1 MQTITL
7 GRHILPRTA
16 ALAPMAGVADSAY
29 RLLAKEHGAALLVSE
44 MISAKGL
51 CYDSKG
57 SAELCAITAPER
69 PMALQLF
76 GSEPEFI
83 ARAVSMVQAYQ
94 PDFIDLNMGC
104 PVPKVV
110 NTGAG
115 SALMKTPELAAECVR
130 AAIRESDVPVTVK
143 MRIGWD
149 AEHINA
155 VEFAQAM
162 EAAGAAAITVH
173 GRTKAQLYAGHA
185 DWSQIAAV
193 KAAVSV
199 PVIGN
204 GDIASAQDAAAMYE
218 QTGCDLVAVGRATYG
233 NPWIFAEIDAYLR
246 GIPYTPPTPQERMEM
261 MLRHIR
267 MIVEQSKKPPEIA
280 IREARKHASWYMTG
294 HFGAAA
300 FRERCYRLSSY
311 AQAEQLAEDFLQV
324 NGEK

>member
-1 MQTITL
+1 MQTITI
-7 GRHILPRTA
+7 GSHTMNKTA
-16 ALAPMAGVADSAY
+16 ALAPMAGVADASY
-29 RLLAKEHGAALLVSE
+29 RLLAKEHGAVLLVSE

-57 SAELCAITAPER
+57 SAELCRITETER

-83 ARAVSMVQAYQ
+83 ARAAAMVQEYN

-115 SALMKTPELAAECVR
+115 SALMKNPALAADCVR
-130 AAIRESDVPVTVK
+130 AAVKESSVPVTVK

-149 AEHINA
+149 ADHINA
-155 VEFAQAM
+155 AEFAKAM
-162 EAAGAAAITVH
+162 ETAGAAAITVH
-173 GRTKAQLYAGHA
+173 GRTKTQLYSGNA

-204 GDIASAQDAAAMYE
+204 GDICSAQDAAAMYA

-233 NPWIFAEIDAYLR
+233 NPWIFKEIDSYFK
-246 GIPYTPPTPQERMEM
+246 GIPYTPPTPEERMEM

-267 MIVEQSKKPPEIA
+267 MIVEGSKKPPEIA

-300 FRERCYRLSSY
+300 FRARCYNLSSY
-311 AQAEQLAEDFLQV
+311 EEAERLAEDFLEV
-324 NGEK
+324 NKE

>member
-1 MQTITL
+1 MQTITI
-7 GRHILPRTA
+7 GSHTFEKTA
-16 ALAPMAGVADSAY
+16 ALAPMAGVADASY
-29 RLLAKEHGAALLVSE
+29 RLLAKEHGAVLLVSE

-57 SAELCAITAPER
+57 SAELCRITETER

-83 ARAVSMVQAYQ
+83 ARAAAMVQEYN

-115 SALMKTPELAAECVR
+115 SALMKTPDLAAECVR
-130 AAIRESDVPVTVK
+130 AAVKESSVPVTVK

-149 AEHINA
+149 ADHINA
-155 VEFAQAM
+155 AEFAKAM
-162 EAAGAAAITVH
+162 ETAGAAAITVH
-173 GRTKAQLYAGHA
+173 GRTKTQLYSGNA

-193 KAAVSV
+193 KRAVSV

-204 GDIASAQDAAAMYE
+204 GDICSAQDAAAMYA

-233 NPWIFAEIDAYLR
+233 NPWIFKEIDSYFK
-246 GIPYTPPTPQERMEM
+246 GIPYTPPTPEERMEM

-267 MIVEQSKKPPEIA
+267 MIVEGSKKPPEIA

-300 FRERCYRLSSY
+300 FRARCYNLSSY
-311 AQAEQLAEDFLQV
+311 EEAERLAEDFLEV
-324 NGEK
+324 NKE

>member
-1 MQTITL
+1 MQTITI
-7 GRHILPRTA
+7 GSHTFEKTA
-16 ALAPMAGVADSAY
+16 ALAPMAGVADASY
-29 RLLAKEHGAALLVSE
+29 RILAKEHGAVLLVSE

-57 SAELCAITAPER
+57 SAELCRITETER

-83 ARAVSMVQAYQ
+83 ARAAAMVQEYN

-115 SALMKTPELAAECVR
+115 SALMKTPDLAAECVR
-130 AAIRESDVPVTVK
+130 AAVKESSVPVTVK

-149 AEHINA
+149 ADHINA
-155 VEFAQAM
+155 AEFAKAM
-162 EAAGAAAITVH
+162 ETAGAAAITVH
-173 GRTKAQLYAGHA
+173 GRTKTQLYSGNA

-204 GDIASAQDAAAMYE
+204 GDICSAQDAAAMYA

-233 NPWIFAEIDAYLR
+233 NPWIFKEIDSYFK
-246 GIPYTPPTPQERMEM
+246 GIPYTPPTPEERMEM

-267 MIVEQSKKPPEIA
+267 MIVEGSKKPPEIA

-300 FRERCYRLSSY
+300 FRARCYNLSSY
-311 AQAEQLAEDFLQV
+311 EEAERLAEDFLEV
-324 NGEK
+324 NKE

>member
-1 MQTITL
+1 MQTITI
-7 GRHILPRTA
+7 GSHTFEKTA
-16 ALAPMAGVADSAY
+16 ALAPMAGVADASY
-29 RLLAKEHGAALLVSE
+29 RILAKEHGAVLLVSE

-57 SAELCAITAPER
+57 SAELCRITETER

-83 ARAVSMVQAYQ
+83 ARAAAMVQEYK

-115 SALMKTPELAAECVR
+115 SALMKTPDLAAECVR
-130 AAIRESDVPVTVK
+130 AAVKESSVPVTVK

-149 AEHINA
+149 ADHINA
-155 VEFAQAM
+155 AEFAKAM
-162 EAAGAAAITVH
+162 ETAGAAAITVH
-173 GRTKAQLYAGHA
+173 GRTKTQLYSGNA

-193 KAAVSV
+193 KRAVSV

-204 GDIASAQDAAAMYE
+204 GDICSAQDAAAMYA

-233 NPWIFAEIDAYLR
+233 NPWIFKEIDSYFK
-246 GIPYTPPTPQERMEM
+246 GIPYTPPTPEERMEM

-267 MIVEQSKKPPEIA
+267 MIVGGSKKPPEIA

-300 FRERCYRLSSY
+300 FRARCYNLSSY
-311 AQAEQLAEDFLQV
+311 EEAERLAEDFLEV
-324 NGEK
+324 NKE

>member
-1 MQTITL
+1 MQTITI
-7 GRHILPRTA
+7 GSHTFEKTA
-16 ALAPMAGVADSAY
+16 ALAPMAGVADASY
-29 RLLAKEHGAALLVSE
+29 RILAKEHGAVLLVSE

-57 SAELCAITAPER
+57 SAELCRITETER

-76 GSEPEFI
+76 GNEPEFI
-83 ARAVSMVQAYQ
+83 ARAAAMVQEYK

-115 SALMKTPELAAECVR
+115 SALMKNPALAADCVR
-130 AAIRESDVPVTVK
+130 AAVKESSVPVTVK

-149 AEHINA
+149 ADHINA
-155 VEFAQAM
+155 AEFARCM
-162 EAAGAAAITVH
+162 EDAGAAAITVH
-173 GRTKAQLYAGHA
+173 GRTKTQLYSGNA

-204 GDIASAQDAAAMYE
+204 GDICSAQDAAAMYA

-233 NPWIFAEIDAYLR
+233 NPWIFKEIDSYLK
-246 GIPYTPPTPQERMEM
+246 GIPYTPPTPEERMEM

-267 MIVEQSKKPPEIA
+267 MIVEGSKKPPEIA

-300 FRERCYRLSSY
+300 FRARCYNLSSY
-311 AQAEQLAEDFLQV
+311 EEAERLAEDFLEV
-324 NGEK
+324 NKE

>member
-1 MQTITL
+1 MQTITI
-7 GRHILPRTA
+7 GNHTFEKTA
-16 ALAPMAGVADSAY
+16 ALAPMAGVADASY
-29 RLLAKEHGAALLVSE
+29 RILAKEHGAVLLVSE

-57 SAELCAITAPER
+57 SAELCRITETER

-83 ARAVSMVQAYQ
+83 ARAAAMVQEYN

-115 SALMKTPELAAECVR
+115 SALMKTPDLAAECVR
-130 AAIRESDVPVTVK
+130 AAVKESSVPVTVK

-149 AEHINA
+149 ANHINA
-155 VEFAQAM
+155 AEFAKAM
-162 EAAGAAAITVH
+162 ETAGAAAITVH
-173 GRTKAQLYAGHA
+173 GRTKTQLYSGNA

-204 GDIASAQDAAAMYE
+204 GDICSAQDAAAMYA

-233 NPWIFAEIDAYLR
+233 NPWIFKEIDSYFK
-246 GIPYTPPTPQERMEM
+246 GIPYTLPTPEERMEM

-267 MIVEQSKKPPEIA
+267 MIVEGSKKPPEIA

-300 FRERCYRLSSY
+300 FRARCYNLSSY
-311 AQAEQLAEDFLQV
+311 EEAERLAEDFLEV
-324 NGEK
+324 NKE

>member
-1 MQTITL
+1 MQTITI
-7 GRHILPRTA
+7 GSHTFEKTA
-16 ALAPMAGVADSAY
+16 ALAPMAGVADASY
-29 RLLAKEHGAALLVSE
+29 RILAKEHGAVLLVSE

-57 SAELCAITAPER
+57 SAELCRITDAER

-83 ARAVSMVQAYQ
+83 ARAAAMVQEYN

-115 SALMKTPELAAECVR
+115 SALMKTPDLAAECVR
-130 AAIRESDVPVTVK
+130 AAVKESSVPVTVK

-149 AEHINA
+149 ADHINA
-155 VEFAQAM
+155 AEFAKAM
-162 EAAGAAAITVH
+162 ETAGAAAITVH
-173 GRTKAQLYAGHA
+173 GRTKTQLYSGNA

-204 GDIASAQDAAAMYE
+204 GDICSAQDAAAMYA

-233 NPWIFAEIDAYLR
+233 NPWIFKEIDSYFK
-246 GIPYTPPTPQERMEM
+246 GIPYTPPTPEERMEM

-267 MIVEQSKKPPEIA
+267 MIVKSSKKPPEIA

-300 FRERCYRLSSY
+300 FRARCYNLSSY
-311 AQAEQLAEDFLQV
+311 EEAERLAEDFLEV
-324 NGEK
+324 NTK

>member
-1 MQTITL
+1 MQTITIGSHL
-7 GRHILPRTA
+7 FEKTA
-16 ALAPMAGVADSAY
+16 ALAPMAGVADYAY
-29 RLLAKEHGAALLVSE
+29 RSLAKEHGAVLLVSE

-57 SAELCAITAPER
+57 SAELCRITETER

-83 ARAVSMVQAYQ
+83 ARAVSMVQVYK

-115 SALMKTPELAAECVR
+115 SALMKTPDLAAECVR
-130 AAIRESDVPVTVK
+130 AAVKESSVPVTVK

-149 AEHINA
+149 ADHINA
-155 VEFAQAM
+155 VSFAQAM

-173 GRTKAQLYAGHA
+173 GRTKTQLYSGNA

-193 KAAVSV
+193 KRAVSV

-204 GDIASAQDAAAMYE
+204 GDICSAQDAAAMYE

-233 NPWIFAEIDAYLR
+233 NPWIFKEIDAYFK
-246 GIPYTPPTPQERMEM
+246 GIPYIPPTPEERMEM

-267 MIVEQSKKPPEIA
+267 MIVESSKKPPEIA

-300 FRERCYRLSSY
+300 FRARCYNLSSY
-311 AQAEQLAEDFLQV
+311 EEAQRLAEDFLEV
-324 NGEK
+324 NRA

>member
-162 EAAGAAAITVH
+162 ETAGAAAITVH
-173 GRTKAQLYAGHA
+173 GRTKAQLYAGQA

-233 NPWIFAEIDAYLR
+233 NPWIFAEIDAYFR

>member
-1 MQTITL
+1 
-7 GRHILPRTA
+7 
-16 ALAPMAGVADSAY
+16 ALAPMAGVADASY
-29 RLLAKEHGAALLVSE
+29 RLLAKEHGAVLLVSE

-57 SAELCAITAPER
+57 SAELCRITETER

-83 ARAVSMVQAYQ
+83 ARAAAMVQEYN

-115 SALMKTPELAAECVR
+115 SALMKTPDLAAECVR
-130 AAIRESDVPVTVK
+130 AAVKESSVPVTVK

-149 AEHINA
+149 ADHINA
-155 VEFAQAM
+155 AEFAKAM
-162 EAAGAAAITVH
+162 ETAGAAAITVH
-173 GRTKAQLYAGHA
+173 GRTKTQLYSGNA

-193 KAAVSV
+193 KRAVSV

-204 GDIASAQDAAAMYE
+204 GDICSAQDAAAMYA

-233 NPWIFAEIDAYLR
+233 NPWIFKEIDSYFK
-246 GIPYTPPTPQERMEM
+246 GIPYTPPTPEERMEM

-267 MIVEQSKKPPEIA
+267 MIVEGSKKPPEIA

-300 FRERCYRLSSY
+300 FRARCYNLSSY
-311 AQAEQLAEDFLQV
+311 EEAERLAEDFLEV
-324 NGEK
+324 NKE

>member
-1 MQTITL
+1 MQTITI
-7 GRHILPRTA
+7 GNHTFHKTA
-16 ALAPMAGVADSAY
+16 ALAPMAGVADDSY
-29 RLLAKEHGAALLVSE
+29 RILAKEQGAVLLVSE

-57 SAELCAITAPER
+57 SAELCRITEYER

-83 ARAVSMVQAYQ
+83 ARACVLVQEFR

-130 AAIRESDVPVTVK
+130 AAVQESSVPVTVK

-155 VEFAQAM
+155 AEFAQAM

-173 GRTKAQLYAGHA
+173 GRTKAQLYTGHA

-193 KAAVSV
+193 KRAVSV

-204 GDIASAQDAAAMYE
+204 GDICSAQDAAAMYE

-233 NPWIFAEIDAYLR
+233 NPWIFKEIDSYFR
-246 GIPYTPPTPQERMEM
+246 GIPYTPPTPEERMEM

-267 MIVEQSKKPPEIA
+267 MIVEGSKKPPEVA

-294 HFGAAA
+294 YHGAAA
-300 FRERCYRLSSY
+300 FRARCYNLSSY
-311 AQAEQLAEDFLQV
+311 EEAQRLAEDFLEV
-324 NGEK
+324 NRR